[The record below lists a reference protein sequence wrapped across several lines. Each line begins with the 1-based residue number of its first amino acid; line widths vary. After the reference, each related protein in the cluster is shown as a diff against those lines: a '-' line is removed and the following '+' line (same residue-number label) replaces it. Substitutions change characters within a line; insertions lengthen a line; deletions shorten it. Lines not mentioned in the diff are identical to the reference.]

1 MLRYFL
7 ATYDQVLGSLSDR
20 MSLFFRRPDRVKM
33 CYTRKFGKFRSS
45 GNQKKR
51 RMHFSTSNFEDTSV
65 FIDHRYV
72 IQVLILWV
80 GKKNECELIPNVVL
94 LIVTGRK

>member
-1 MLRYFL
+1 
-7 ATYDQVLGSLSDR
+7 
-20 MSLFFRRPDRVKM
+20 MSA
-33 CYTRKFGKFRSS
+33 SS
-45 GNQKKR
+45 
-51 RMHFSTSNFEDTSV
+51 FEDTSV

>member
-1 MLRYFL
+1 
-7 ATYDQVLGSLSDR
+7 
-20 MSLFFRRPDRVKM
+20 
-33 CYTRKFGKFRSS
+33 
-45 GNQKKR
+45 
-51 RMHFSTSNFEDTSV
+51 MHFSTSNFEDTSV

-94 LIVTGRK
+94 LIVTAGGMAGGRTRVKQFLPDAKI